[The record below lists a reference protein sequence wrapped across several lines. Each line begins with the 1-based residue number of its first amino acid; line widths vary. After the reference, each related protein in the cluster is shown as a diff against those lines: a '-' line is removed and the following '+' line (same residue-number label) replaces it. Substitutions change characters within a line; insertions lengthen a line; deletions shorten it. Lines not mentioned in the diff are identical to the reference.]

1 MNLNKIILL
10 LVFLFKLSAC
20 ADYKTAKTT
29 QNEQKQF
36 YSSSGFVLIYE
47 DNLYLQKVVNKKIN
61 NDGIKAMHGLLKTL
75 IKPDWDDNPK
85 RSEILNAA
93 NLLHVGEFQLIQLAY
108 KVWYKEDLPED
119 KINKIFS
126 EYMITGIIPIW
137 VTYYAQDILKLSKAN
152 VLDSFNDKYHV
163 YDHEFGE
170 YIYDERLRKKRGILY
185 TIIIAFIF

>member
-1 MNLNKIILL
+1 MNG
-10 LVFLFKLSAC
+10 LV
-20 ADYKTAKTT
+20 
-29 QNEQKQF
+29 
-36 YSSSGFVLIYE
+36 
-47 DNLYLQKVVNKKIN
+47 
-61 NDGIKAMHGLLKTL
+61 KTL

-137 VTYYAQDILKLSKAN
+137 VTHYAQDILKLSKAN

-163 YDHEFGE
+163 YDHEFGK
-170 YIYDERLRKKRGILY
+170 YISTEKQRKRRGIFY
-185 TIIIAFIF
+185 AFIVGVVFIASHYMAINYVEDEGSAGFYPPYVEKRVVYPELYKEK

>member
-1 MNLNKIILL
+1 MNG
-10 LVFLFKLSAC
+10 LV
-20 ADYKTAKTT
+20 
-29 QNEQKQF
+29 
-36 YSSSGFVLIYE
+36 
-47 DNLYLQKVVNKKIN
+47 
-61 NDGIKAMHGLLKTL
+61 KTL

-137 VTYYAQDILKLSKAN
+137 VTHYAQDILKLSKAN

-163 YDHEFGE
+163 YDHEFGK
-170 YIYDERLRKKRGILY
+170 YISTEKQRKRRGIFYALVVG
-185 TIIIAFIF
+185 IVFIASHYMAINYVEDEGSASFYPPYVEKRVVYPESYKEK